1 MLKRVDPVFIYMPV
15 FHRQMAPEDAW
26 TRKTS
31 ATSTSYEVLGGGR
44 HLYHQQTM
52 FALSR
57 SQDEIEISR
66 LMPLASPGL
75 VV

>member
-57 SQDEIEISR
+57 S
-66 LMPLASPGL
+66 L
-75 VV
+75 VRTKG